1 MDVLTVIDR
10 PVRPGKLRRELR
22 AAGLRADIY
31 GRGEVAGQ
39 GYSPT
44 GELHCEPADVAACEA
59 VVVAHDA
66 TTPDATEA
74 TVDEDQAAGQDF
86 LAQFAGMLA
95 DLDDIEAKLSSSK
108 QKLDDAYAQWQ
119 TTPPTNVNQCWQ
131 ATRTLYQETPDIA
144 QQAIRTMRVLRRAVK
159 AQRATLHGAAVGL

>member
-59 VVVAHDA
+59 LIVAHDA
-66 TTPDATEA
+66 TTPDATE
-74 TVDEDQAAGQDF
+74 TTITQDQKSADDF
-86 LAQFAGMLA
+86 LAQYDQMLS
-95 DLDDIEAKLSSSK
+95 DLDDIETRLTQSKAKVDS
-108 QKLDDAYAQWQ
+108 DYNTWQ
-119 TTPPTNVNQCWQ
+119 TTPPANLNQVWQ
-131 ATRTLYQETPDIA
+131 AMRTPYQELSTA
-144 QQAIRTMRVLRRAVK
+144 EQQAIRTVRVLRRTIK
-159 AQRATLHGAAVGL
+159 AQRGSLHALEVR